1 MTKKLLIIR
10 FSAMGDVAM
19 LVPVIHDLATQYPD
33 TSITLLTR
41 ERLTPFFDWMPSNV
55 ETLGVNLK
63 DYEGLR
69 GLGRLYARL
78 KPFQFDAVAD
88 MHDVLRSKYLR
99 TRFRFAGIPVA
110 VIDKGRREKRELI
123 GQGQTHAPLPA
134 MTNRYAQVLSQL
146 GMPVSLSYKQAFDPS
161 AENLSPVTDLFGR
174 KPEEER
180 WVGVAP
186 FAAHENK
193 VYPLPKMHEVVKTLS
208 GRGMRVFLFGAGK
221 HESEVLAEWEE
232 GNQVVSICGKMKG
245 LHDEML
251 LMSQL
256 DLMLAMDSS
265 NMHIA
270 SIVGTPT
277 VSVWGATHPKAG
289 FTPWGQPQSHIIEDS
304 SLPCRPCS
312 IYGKEPCRFHDLRCM
327 NRITP
332 ETIVEKVDEV
342 LQGH

>member
-69 GLGRLYARL
+69 GLGRLYTRL
-78 KPFQFDAVAD
+78 KPLQFDAVAD

-110 VIDKGRREKRELI
+110 VIDKGRREKKELI

-134 MTNRYAQVLSQL
+134 MTDRYAQVLSQL

-161 AENLSPVTDLFGR
+161 GEDLSPVTDLFGK
-174 KPEEER
+174 KPEGEH

-193 VYPLPKMHEVVKTLS
+193 VYPLSKMHEVVKTLS

-221 HESEVLAEWEE
+221 HESEVLSKWEE
-232 GNQVVSICGKMKG
+232 GK
-245 LHDEML
+245 
-251 LMSQL
+251 
-256 DLMLAMDSS
+256 
-265 NMHIA
+265 
-270 SIVGTPT
+270 
-277 VSVWGATHPKAG
+277 
-289 FTPWGQPQSHIIEDS
+289 
-304 SLPCRPCS
+304 
-312 IYGKEPCRFHDLRCM
+312 
-327 NRITP
+327 
-332 ETIVEKVDEV
+332 
-342 LQGH
+342 

>member
-19 LVPVIHDLATQYPD
+19 LVPVVHDLATQYPD
-33 TSITLLTR
+33 TSITILTR

-69 GLGRLYARL
+69 GLGRLYTRL
-78 KPFQFDAVAD
+78 KPLQFDAVAD

-99 TRFRFAGIPVA
+99 TRFRFAGIPAVA
-110 VIDKGRREKRELI
+110 VIDKGRREKKELI

-134 MTNRYAQVLSQL
+134 MTDRYAQVLSQL

-161 AENLSPVTDLFGR
+161 GEDLSAVIDLFGK
-174 KPEEER
+174 KPEGEH

-193 VYPLPKMHEVVKTLS
+193 VYPLSKMHEVVKTLS
-208 GRGMRVFLFGAGK
+208 GRGMRIFLFGAGK
-221 HESEVLAEWEE
+221 HESEVLADWEE

-270 SIVGTPT
+270 SIVGP
-277 VSVWGATHPKAG
+277 HHR
-289 FTPWGQPQSHIIEDS
+289 GQQP
-304 SLPCRPCS
+304 SLPPML
-312 IYGKEPCRFHDLRCM
+312 HLW
-327 NRITP
+327 
-332 ETIVEKVDEV
+332 
-342 LQGH
+342 QGAMPFS

>member
-19 LVPVIHDLATQYPD
+19 LVPVVHDLATQYPD

-78 KPFQFDAVAD
+78 KPMQFDAVAD

-110 VIDKGRREKRELI
+110 VIDKGRREKKELI
-123 GQGQTHAPLPA
+123 GQGQAHAPLPA
-134 MTNRYAQVLSQL
+134 MTDRYAQVLSQV

-161 AENLSPVTDLFGR
+161 AEDLSPVTDLFGR

-193 VYPLPKMHEVVKTLS
+193 VYPLSKMHEVVKTLS
-208 GRGMRVFLFGAGK
+208 GTVRMGRRQPGGQHLRKNERSARRDAADVAARPHARHGLVEHAHRIHRGDTHRLCMGRHTPKSRLHTLGTATEPHHRGQQPPLPPMLHLWQGAMPF
-221 HESEVLAEWEE
+221 S
-232 GNQVVSICGKMKG
+232 
-245 LHDEML
+245 
-251 LMSQL
+251 
-256 DLMLAMDSS
+256 
-265 NMHIA
+265 
-270 SIVGTPT
+270 
-277 VSVWGATHPKAG
+277 
-289 FTPWGQPQSHIIEDS
+289 
-304 SLPCRPCS
+304 
-312 IYGKEPCRFHDLRCM
+312 
-327 NRITP
+327 
-332 ETIVEKVDEV
+332 
-342 LQGH
+342 